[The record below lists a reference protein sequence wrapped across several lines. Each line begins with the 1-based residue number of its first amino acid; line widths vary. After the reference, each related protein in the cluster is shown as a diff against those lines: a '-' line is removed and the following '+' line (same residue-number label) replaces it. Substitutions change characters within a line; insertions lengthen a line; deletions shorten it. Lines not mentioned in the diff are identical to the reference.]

1 MVSSWDV
8 ADYRREVRRWRGRA
22 LRVLCMDNQWLATPK
37 QRLGVV
43 TAAVYVKPAFD
54 IAFMPG
60 DTQGEFARRL
70 GFGVE
75 RQLRGLYCADQPTFE
90 AAAGRRRGEVPPRFL
105 FVGRLVEPKGVD
117 VLAEAYLR
125 YRSAAGSSPWGLTVA
140 GAGPL
145 AAELRGTTGVEVLDF
160 VQPADLP
167 ELMASCGCFVLPS
180 RFEPWGVVLHEA
192 AAAGLPLIATSACGA
207 ATRLL
212 QDGYNG
218 VLVAAGQVASLAD
231 AMSAVASSPQER
243 LAEMSAASVS
253 LSRQFTPERWA
264 AYTVERCRHLLPR
277 FVGG

>member
-1 MVSSWDV
+1 
-8 ADYRREVRRWRGRA
+8 
-22 LRVLCMDNQWLATPK
+22 
-37 QRLGVV
+37 
-43 TAAVYVKPAFD
+43 
-54 IAFMPG
+54 
-60 DTQGEFARRL
+60 
-70 GFGVE
+70 
-75 RQLRGLYCADQPTFE
+75 
-90 AAAGRRRGEVPPRFL
+90 
-105 FVGRLVEPKGVD
+105 
-117 VLAEAYLR
+117 
-125 YRSAAGSSPWGLTVA
+125 VA

-145 AAELRGTTGVEVLDF
+145 AAVLRGTTGVEVLDF
-160 VQPADLP
+160 VQPAELP
-167 ELMASCGCFVLPS
+167 GLMASCGCFVLPS

-218 VLVAAGQVASLAD
+218 VLVAPGQVASLAD
-231 AMSAVASSPQER
+231 AMSAVASSPQGR